1 MVVGKCIFDI
11 NIGFFIRP
19 PYENID
25 YYFTND
31 DEAKVMNGYIGVFNE
46 IRFFPTDEIS
56 VLFRSKKAEIMFDVI
71 KYFWRLESKQKLQK
85 MCCKLL
91 LK

>member
-1 MVVGKCIFDI
+1 M
-11 NIGFFIRP
+11 
-19 PYENID
+19 D

-31 DEAKVMNGYIGVFNE
+31 GETKVTNGYKGVFHE

-56 VLFRSKKAEIMFDVI
+56 VLFISKKAEIIFDVI
-71 KYFWRLESKQKLQK
+71 KYFWQLESKQKLQK
-85 MCCKLL
+85 MCCTLL